1 MPQDPF
7 STIAR
12 TLIEVRQTPVYKSEQ
27 SQNKPP
33 QFDRIEAFE
42 TPIIGGGATLS
53 IDVYVKYQNRILKA
67 HNYVFPYNPDEA
79 ESSDFF

>member
-12 TLIEVRQTPVYKSEQ
+12 TLIE

-42 TPIIGGGATLS
+42 TPINGGGATLS
-53 IDVYVKYQNRILKA
+53 IDVYVKYQNRVLKA
-67 HNYVFPYNPDEA
+67 HNYVFPYNADEA
-79 ESSDFF
+79 ENSEFFYDAPDLK